1 MRILTTF
8 IINKQTKIHMK
19 HKFLFLM
26 TALFASSVWAQV
38 PKADL
43 LDVVF
48 NEDGTATDVST
59 SQMTV
64 ESFGSPT
71 IVKSAKYG
79 INVMCMKN
87 ESWSK
92 NPNSYFRVDYEDN
105 ADYVAALA
113 DGHTLECLVRPYWD
127 GDLADVECKPF
138 SSHQGGGTGF
148 LICKKSGSRG
158 NEFTFLPNVTE
169 TGSST
174 WRWANSGVVPQKGV
188 YYHVVGVYDKANAVA
203 KIYVN
208 GELKNTIPAP
218 GEYKLASAGNNKFI
232 IGGDPGPVGGV
243 AGLGTTSWQG
253 DVAMARV
260 YSEPLTDEQ
269 VAAVYESIKAMD
281 TGFVDHR
288 DFEGADGKWTFEN
301 TDNLLKPAEGILQL
315 QPISVGTKSVTLC
328 ETLDEVGIVAAEGPT
343 AENKAVFVPKNAG
356 FILKRTDDAA
366 ATTSYTIMMDIKME
380 DAVNFN
386 GLFQT
391 NRNNTNDGDLFINKN
406 QIGMNAMGGYFGE
419 IKDNT
424 WYRIALTNSEGAVK
438 VYVNGEKVI
447 NKETTD
453 GRWEI
458 DPWGFYLFCD
468 EDEEM
473 VDTYVAEV
481 TFWETPLTDE
491 EISAL
496 GGFNEEEELQKNEE
510 GIYEIGTGNQFAQ
523 FASIV
528 NAGEVDAKAVLMA
541 DVDLS
546 GIDFTPIG
554 NKANLYTG
562 TFDGQGHVISNL
574 TVTKGVDADA
584 SMGSVADG
592 YVGLF
597 GAVTGGATIK
607 NFTLKNAKLSGSAFI
622 GVIGGSYGSGLV
634 TVDAVGFEGEAIG
647 EQQNVSG
654 IIGVNMGSSASFK
667 ISNCYVTG
675 KIAGGKESAAIT
687 GWTGG
692 GQSSITNCWSTAEVS
707 GNDAGKAF
715 YRNDATVWSNCFNQY
730 GEQVNGIPE
739 GSLADGS
746 MTFLLNGNQAD
757 GVWYQTL
764 GVDEYPVLT
773 PTSKKVYAVPSEG
786 FRCDGLP
793 LGDIVYT
800 NDEQTPEIPAHE
812 YEGFVCKNCGH
823 VNPDFVQPQD
833 GVYSLG
839 TAEELAWFAKKVNDG
854 DKALN
859 AVLTADIDMS
869 AYPGTEYTIGL
880 NNDGYAGTFDG
891 QFHTVKVAYVNNAEG
906 GTEVNH
912 STALFRFVNGGTIK
926 NIITTGTI
934 DSNQKFA
941 SGLVGKSQG
950 AGATME
956 NVATYVTINSGVN
969 GDGTHAGFLGV
980 ADAPATITNAISAI
994 VINGES
1000 TNSCGGLSGWASQ
1013 PVTFNNCLMIGE
1025 INCQDNGSATFSR
1038 NPGGNTYNNCYYKD
1052 GVKELQDNGS
1062 ATKVTADQLASGEVC
1077 YLLNGDQSEK
1087 VFFQTLGQDA
1097 YPVLD
1102 NTHGVV
1108 YKDGDTYANSVAS
1121 VGYFTLLAGNANQMN
1136 LTEVSEFEY
1145 DIVSTGGD
1153 PYVSVSALPRDLI
1166 PEETYVM
1173 FEYKSST
1180 GIAGAEFFFANNF
1193 NGFAGGVE
1201 QAFDLSASEDWKV
1214 AFIDIADSR
1223 ANFGWGVAGG
1233 NLRLDTG
1240 TSAGL
1245 DLSIRNITIVTAAQ
1259 KEAYESSHKYYEIAT
1274 AADLV
1279 EFANAVN
1286 AGDTSAGAE
1295 LTADIDMAGVAY
1307 TPAGMV
1313 GAAYTGIFN
1322 GKGHKISN
1330 LVINKS
1336 DDYAGLF
1343 GVVGGGVVIKNFTL
1357 DSTCSITGTAF
1368 VGVIGGSNGSGTIT
1382 IDHVANEGT
1391 VSGTA
1396 QNVSGIIGVNMSSAA
1411 TFKISNVYTT
1421 GTITGDNES
1430 AAISG
1435 WAYGSDI
1442 QNAYSISAVTGV
1454 QGDNTMFRGD
1464 PSNANIFDINGKQ
1477 GTAITAEQAASG
1489 ELAYKF
1495 NEAAGKTVLYQKI
1508 GEDAYPTFD
1517 ASRGEVYSDGKG
1529 NYFNASLVQNEKGQY
1544 EISNSIQLVLFS
1556 NLVNSGATS
1565 AKAILTADIDMSNV
1579 PNFTP
1584 IGLYS
1589 DDASYPRF
1597 TYSGVFDGQG
1607 HIIRNLTITRED
1619 KYETGL
1625 FSRTQSAT
1633 VMNLG
1638 VENAT
1643 ITNTEGIRAGVF
1655 GGEMYVS
1662 TIKNLFSV
1670 GEIVVN
1676 TTKDQK
1682 SGIAGEAFQTTLQ
1695 NCYTTFDVAAN
1706 NTNPYSN
1713 TFQGEEVAQGIATG
1727 ELCVK
1732 LNGGSSDNP
1741 IYFQTLGQDAYPVL
1755 TNTSKIVFQ
1764 DGETYTNE
1772 YPAWYL
1778 LKELIAAS
1786 EALAAS
1792 TKIIN
1797 ETALISNT
1805 SQFSS
1810 NCAWDNQGSLD
1821 YLLDG
1826 STTTFFHSTTAM
1838 NVADGNEYM
1847 DVALNKA
1854 VSSFVLEFS
1863 GRGDGAAVVGAVWH
1877 DTPDKIRI
1885 YASKDNENWVEII
1898 TQQYQIENAD
1908 NAYYKSSVP
1917 VELGDEYSFV
1927 RFNILHT
1934 TSNNAY
1940 WNVSEFQMYETALD
1954 ENSPIITIPRLNTAV
1969 ADLEA
1974 MVAAKEVVV
1983 NDHTATQ
1990 SDINA
1995 LQRAYDKVQSLL
2007 DGTYTYDPTDLPE
2020 FSTADNIVLYTI
2032 KNCRSGK
2039 YVNYAGDSRMTQT
2052 SDMNENSYFYFVS
2065 AGETQGNFTPVKIY
2079 NVAAGKAINGFES
2092 WGTGATWYLSRDLN
2106 IYTNG
2111 LAIGL
2116 NDKVG
2121 NTSFWWND
2129 YAGGGEFISSWNANG
2144 DGGSVFAIE
2153 PVEAPAGMVTYVVD
2167 YKIDGKVVATAPV
2180 ATTRTDYEPAV
2191 PLYSEVSSCESDGN
2205 KITANVVVNAPFKA
2219 STEDAPVWYY
2229 LKQREIENYKH
2240 FAFYTDSE
2248 TNLSSEFEGAKSMF
2262 AFVGDPINGYDI
2274 INYAAGKG
2282 QYWVIEGSADNG
2294 STPVWSATARKWDLA
2309 KKDDTYF
2316 GFGVG
2321 GFFMNNYGGGD
2332 SRTLKLWQSGPT
2344 GDNGSTLS
2352 VEEVSAE
2359 DLAAVEVGFD
2369 WDPAPIE
2376 LTGDY
2381 EIVSSLSAING
2392 TSTTG
2397 AFSLVGTPKVTVKNF
2412 NTNEEIPATI
2422 TATGNVLT
2430 LSLSKAIED
2439 HAVVYITIPAGS
2451 IADVWGKTN
2460 SKPVHLTYFVG
2471 YNSSDEAAQDAKLYL
2486 TDGIEGI
2493 MASGNGVDVF
2503 SLSGAQVK
2511 KGATASDLKNLKG
2524 VYIVNGK
2531 KVLLK

>member
-1 MRILTTF
+1 
-8 IINKQTKIHMK
+8 
-19 HKFLFLM
+19 M

-48 NEDGTATDVST
+48 NEDGTATDVSD
-59 SQMTV
+59 SKMTV

-148 LICKKSGSRG
+148 LICKKSGERG

-203 KIYVN
+203 RIYVN

-301 TDNLLKPAEGILQL
+301 TDKLLKPAEGILQL

-424 WYRIALTNSEGAVK
+424 WYRIALTNSKGAVK

-510 GIYEIGTGNQFAQ
+510 GIYEIGTANQFAQ

-622 GVIGGSYGSGLV
+622 GVIGGSYGSGIV
-634 TVDAVGFEGEAIG
+634 TIDAVGFEGEAIG
-647 EQQNVSG
+647 EKQNVSG
-654 IIGVNMGSSASFK
+654 IIGVNMGSSATFK

-675 KIAGGKESAAIT
+675 KIAGGNESAAIT

-692 GQSSITNCWSTAEVS
+692 SQSSLTNCWSTAEVS
-707 GNDAGKAF
+707 GNDAGKPF
-715 YRNDATVWSNCFNQY
+715 YRHDSTVWSNCFNQS
-730 GEQVNGIPE
+730 GEQVNAIPE

-773 PTSKKVYAVPSEG
+773 PTSKKVYAVPTEG
-786 FRCDGLP
+786 FRCDGQP
-793 LGDIVYT
+793 LGEITYT
-800 NDEQTPEIPAHE
+800 NEEQTPEIPAHE
-812 YEGFVCKNCGH
+812 YEGFICKVCGH
-823 VNPDFVQPQD
+823 INPDFVQPED
-833 GVYSLG
+833 GVYNLG
-839 TAEELAWFAKKVNDG
+839 TADELAWFAKKVNTG

-859 AVLTADIDMS
+859 AKLTADIDMS
-869 AYPGTEYTIGL
+869 AYPSTEYTIGL

-891 QFHTVKVAYVNNAEG
+891 QLHIVKVAYVNNAEG

-926 NIITTGTI
+926 NIITIGTI
-934 DSNQKFA
+934 DSNQKYA

-1038 NPGGNTYNNCYYKD
+1038 NPGGNTYNNCFYKD

-1077 YLLNGDQSEK
+1077 YMLNGDQSEK

-1108 YKDGDTYANSVAS
+1108 YKVGETTYS
-1121 VGYFTLLAGNANQMN
+1121 NA
-1136 LTEVSEFEY
+1136 
-1145 DIVSTGGD
+1145 
-1153 PYVSVSALPRDLI
+1153 
-1166 PEETYVM
+1166 
-1173 FEYKSST
+1173 
-1180 GIAGAEFFFANNF
+1180 
-1193 NGFAGGVE
+1193 
-1201 QAFDLSASEDWKV
+1201 
-1214 AFIDIADSR
+1214 
-1223 ANFGWGVAGG
+1223 
-1233 NLRLDTG
+1233 
-1240 TSAGL
+1240 
-1245 DLSIRNITIVTAAQ
+1245 
-1259 KEAYESSHKYYEIAT
+1259 ESS
-1274 AADLV
+1274 
-1279 EFANAVN
+1279 
-1286 AGDTSAGAE
+1286 
-1295 LTADIDMAGVAY
+1295 
-1307 TPAGMV
+1307 
-1313 GAAYTGIFN
+1313 
-1322 GKGHKISN
+1322 
-1330 LVINKS
+1330 
-1336 DDYAGLF
+1336 
-1343 GVVGGGVVIKNFTL
+1343 
-1357 DSTCSITGTAF
+1357 
-1368 VGVIGGSNGSGTIT
+1368 
-1382 IDHVANEGT
+1382 
-1391 VSGTA
+1391 
-1396 QNVSGIIGVNMSSAA
+1396 
-1411 TFKISNVYTT
+1411 
-1421 GTITGDNES
+1421 
-1430 AAISG
+1430 
-1435 WAYGSDI
+1435 
-1442 QNAYSISAVTGV
+1442 
-1454 QGDNTMFRGD
+1454 
-1464 PSNANIFDINGKQ
+1464 
-1477 GTAITAEQAASG
+1477 
-1489 ELAYKF
+1489 
-1495 NEAAGKTVLYQKI
+1495 
-1508 GEDAYPTFD
+1508 
-1517 ASRGEVYSDGKG
+1517 
-1529 NYFNASLVQNEKGQY
+1529 
-1544 EISNSIQLVLFS
+1544 
-1556 NLVNSGATS
+1556 
-1565 AKAILTADIDMSNV
+1565 
-1579 PNFTP
+1579 
-1584 IGLYS
+1584 
-1589 DDASYPRF
+1589 
-1597 TYSGVFDGQG
+1597 
-1607 HIIRNLTITRED
+1607 
-1619 KYETGL
+1619 
-1625 FSRTQSAT
+1625 
-1633 VMNLG
+1633 
-1638 VENAT
+1638 
-1643 ITNTEGIRAGVF
+1643 
-1655 GGEMYVS
+1655 
-1662 TIKNLFSV
+1662 
-1670 GEIVVN
+1670 
-1676 TTKDQK
+1676 
-1682 SGIAGEAFQTTLQ
+1682 
-1695 NCYTTFDVAAN
+1695 
-1706 NTNPYSN
+1706 
-1713 TFQGEEVAQGIATG
+1713 
-1727 ELCVK
+1727 
-1732 LNGGSSDNP
+1732 
-1741 IYFQTLGQDAYPVL
+1741 
-1755 TNTSKIVFQ
+1755 
-1764 DGETYTNE
+1764 
-1772 YPAWYL
+1772 
-1778 LKELIAAS
+1778 
-1786 EALAAS
+1786 
-1792 TKIIN
+1792 
-1797 ETALISNT
+1797 
-1805 SQFSS
+1805 
-1810 NCAWDNQGSLD
+1810 
-1821 YLLDG
+1821 
-1826 STTTFFHSTTAM
+1826 
-1838 NVADGNEYM
+1838 
-1847 DVALNKA
+1847 
-1854 VSSFVLEFS
+1854 
-1863 GRGDGAAVVGAVWH
+1863 
-1877 DTPDKIRI
+1877 
-1885 YASKDNENWVEII
+1885 
-1898 TQQYQIENAD
+1898 
-1908 NAYYKSSVP
+1908 
-1917 VELGDEYSFV
+1917 
-1927 RFNILHT
+1927 
-1934 TSNNAY
+1934 
-1940 WNVSEFQMYETALD
+1940 
-1954 ENSPIITIPRLNTAV
+1954 
-1969 ADLEA
+1969 
-1974 MVAAKEVVV
+1974 
-1983 NDHTATQ
+1983 
-1990 SDINA
+1990 
-1995 LQRAYDKVQSLL
+1995 
-2007 DGTYTYDPTDLPE
+2007 PTDLPLM
-2020 FSTADNIVLYTI
+2020 SSADAIYVYTI

-2039 YVNYAGDSRMTQT
+2039 YVSYAGDNTNMLQT
-2052 SDMNENSYFYFVS
+2052 DEMSENSYFYFVS
-2065 AGETQGNFTPVKIY
+2065 AGEAQGNFTPVKVY
-2079 NVAAGKAINGFES
+2079 NVAAGKAMDEFNA
-2092 WGTGATWYLSRDLN
+2092 WGTGSIWYLYRNLDV
-2106 IYTNG
+2106 YTNG
-2111 LAIGL
+2111 LAIGR

-2129 YAGGGEFISSWNANG
+2129 HSQQQIGGWNASG
-2144 DGGSVFAIE
+2144 DNGSVFAIE
-2153 PVEAPAGMVTYVVD
+2153 AVDAPAGMVTYVVD

-2180 ATTRTDYEPAV
+2180 ATTRTDYEPAA

-2229 LKQREIENYKH
+2229 LRQREIDGGFSPY
-2240 FAFYTDSE
+2240 AFYTGDTPE
-2248 TNLSSEFEGAKSMF
+2248 DQIQENLSSEFEGAKSMF

-2294 STPVWSATARKWDLA
+2294 RTPVWSETARKWELG
-2309 KKDDTYF
+2309 KKDDTHF
-2316 GFGVG
+2316 GFGVT
-2321 GFFMNNYGGGD
+2321 GFWMNGYGGSG
-2332 SRTLKLWQSGPT
+2332 SKVLRLWQSGPT

-2352 VEEVSAE
+2352 VEEVPAE

-2392 TSTTG
+2392 TSTAG

-2451 IADVWGKTN
+2451 FVSEWGNTN
-2460 SKPVHLTYFVG
+2460 SKPLHLTYFVG
-2471 YNSSDEAAQDAKLYL
+2471 YNSKDEAAQDAKLYL

-2503 SLSGAQVK
+2503 SLSGAQMK
-2511 KGATASDLKNLKG
+2511 KNATASDLKSLKG

>member
-1 MRILTTF
+1 M
-8 IINKQTKIHMK
+8 
-19 HKFLFLM
+19 
-26 TALFASSVWAQV
+26 
-38 PKADL
+38 
-43 LDVVF
+43 
-48 NEDGTATDVST
+48 
-59 SQMTV
+59 
-64 ESFGSPT
+64 
-71 IVKSAKYG
+71 
-79 INVMCMKN
+79 
-87 ESWSK
+87 
-92 NPNSYFRVDYEDN
+92 
-105 ADYVAALA
+105 
-113 DGHTLECLVRPYWD
+113 
-127 GDLADVECKPF
+127 
-138 SSHQGGGTGF
+138 
-148 LICKKSGSRG
+148 
-158 NEFTFLPNVTE
+158 
-169 TGSST
+169 
-174 WRWANSGVVPQKGV
+174 
-188 YYHVVGVYDKANAVA
+188 
-203 KIYVN
+203 
-208 GELKNTIPAP
+208 
-218 GEYKLASAGNNKFI
+218 
-232 IGGDPGPVGGV
+232 
-243 AGLGTTSWQG
+243 
-253 DVAMARV
+253 
-260 YSEPLTDEQ
+260 
-269 VAAVYESIKAMD
+269 
-281 TGFVDHR
+281 
-288 DFEGADGKWTFEN
+288 
-301 TDNLLKPAEGILQL
+301 
-315 QPISVGTKSVTLC
+315 
-328 ETLDEVGIVAAEGPT
+328 
-343 AENKAVFVPKNAG
+343 
-356 FILKRTDDAA
+356 
-366 ATTSYTIMMDIKME
+366 
-380 DAVNFN
+380 
-386 GLFQT
+386 
-391 NRNNTNDGDLFINKN
+391 
-406 QIGMNAMGGYFGE
+406 
-419 IKDNT
+419 
-424 WYRIALTNSEGAVK
+424 
-438 VYVNGEKVI
+438 
-447 NKETTD
+447 
-453 GRWEI
+453 
-458 DPWGFYLFCD
+458 
-468 EDEEM
+468 
-473 VDTYVAEV
+473 
-481 TFWETPLTDE
+481 
-491 EISAL
+491 
-496 GGFNEEEELQKNEE
+496 
-510 GIYEIGTGNQFAQ
+510 
-523 FASIV
+523 
-528 NAGEVDAKAVLMA
+528 
-541 DVDLS
+541 
-546 GIDFTPIG
+546 
-554 NKANLYTG
+554 
-562 TFDGQGHVISNL
+562 
-574 TVTKGVDADA
+574 
-584 SMGSVADG
+584 
-592 YVGLF
+592 
-597 GAVTGGATIK
+597 
-607 NFTLKNAKLSGSAFI
+607 
-622 GVIGGSYGSGLV
+622 
-634 TVDAVGFEGEAIG
+634 
-647 EQQNVSG
+647 
-654 IIGVNMGSSASFK
+654 
-667 ISNCYVTG
+667 
-675 KIAGGKESAAIT
+675 
-687 GWTGG
+687 
-692 GQSSITNCWSTAEVS
+692 
-707 GNDAGKAF
+707 
-715 YRNDATVWSNCFNQY
+715 
-730 GEQVNGIPE
+730 
-739 GSLADGS
+739 
-746 MTFLLNGNQAD
+746 
-757 GVWYQTL
+757 
-764 GVDEYPVLT
+764 
-773 PTSKKVYAVPSEG
+773 
-786 FRCDGLP
+786 
-793 LGDIVYT
+793 
-800 NDEQTPEIPAHE
+800 
-812 YEGFVCKNCGH
+812 
-823 VNPDFVQPQD
+823 
-833 GVYSLG
+833 
-839 TAEELAWFAKKVNDG
+839 
-854 DKALN
+854 
-859 AVLTADIDMS
+859 
-869 AYPGTEYTIGL
+869 
-880 NNDGYAGTFDG
+880 
-891 QFHTVKVAYVNNAEG
+891 
-906 GTEVNH
+906 
-912 STALFRFVNGGTIK
+912 
-926 NIITTGTI
+926 
-934 DSNQKFA
+934 
-941 SGLVGKSQG
+941 
-950 AGATME
+950 
-956 NVATYVTINSGVN
+956 
-969 GDGTHAGFLGV
+969 
-980 ADAPATITNAISAI
+980 
-994 VINGES
+994 
-1000 TNSCGGLSGWASQ
+1000 
-1013 PVTFNNCLMIGE
+1013 
-1025 INCQDNGSATFSR
+1025 
-1038 NPGGNTYNNCYYKD
+1038 
-1052 GVKELQDNGS
+1052 
-1062 ATKVTADQLASGEVC
+1062 
-1077 YLLNGDQSEK
+1077 LNGDQSEK

-1136 LTEVSEFEY
+1136 LTEVSEYEY
-1145 DIVSTGGD
+1145 DIMSTGGD
-1153 PYVSVSALPRDLI
+1153 PFVSMSALPRDLI

-1180 GIAGAEFFFANNF
+1180 GIAGAEFFFANSL
-1193 NGFAGGVE
+1193 NGFAAGVE
-1201 QAFDLSASEDWKV
+1201 QNFDIPASDDWKV
-1214 AFIDIADSR
+1214 LFVNIADSR

-1245 DLSIRNITIVTAAQ
+1245 DLSIRNITIVTAAE

-1286 AGDTSAGAE
+1286 AGDTKAGAE
-1295 LTADIDMAGVAY
+1295 LTADIDMAGVEY
-1307 TPAGMV
+1307 TPAGIV
-1313 GAAYTGIFN
+1313 GAPYTGIFN

-1442 QNAYSISAVTGV
+1442 QNAYSLSAVTGV

-2039 YVNYAGDSRMTQT
+2039 YVNLHDQ
-2052 SDMNENSYFYFVS
+2052 E
-2065 AGETQGNFTPVKIY
+2065 
-2079 NVAAGKAINGFES
+2079 
-2092 WGTGATWYLSRDLN
+2092 LSFR
-2106 IYTNG
+2106 
-2111 LAIGL
+2111 
-2116 NDKVG
+2116 
-2121 NTSFWWND
+2121 
-2129 YAGGGEFISSWNANG
+2129 
-2144 DGGSVFAIE
+2144 
-2153 PVEAPAGMVTYVVD
+2153 
-2167 YKIDGKVVATAPV
+2167 
-2180 ATTRTDYEPAV
+2180 
-2191 PLYSEVSSCESDGN
+2191 
-2205 KITANVVVNAPFKA
+2205 
-2219 STEDAPVWYY
+2219 
-2229 LKQREIENYKH
+2229 
-2240 FAFYTDSE
+2240 
-2248 TNLSSEFEGAKSMF
+2248 
-2262 AFVGDPINGYDI
+2262 
-2274 INYAAGKG
+2274 
-2282 QYWVIEGSADNG
+2282 
-2294 STPVWSATARKWDLA
+2294 
-2309 KKDDTYF
+2309 
-2316 GFGVG
+2316 
-2321 GFFMNNYGGGD
+2321 
-2332 SRTLKLWQSGPT
+2332 
-2344 GDNGSTLS
+2344 
-2352 VEEVSAE
+2352 
-2359 DLAAVEVGFD
+2359 
-2369 WDPAPIE
+2369 
-2376 LTGDY
+2376 
-2381 EIVSSLSAING
+2381 
-2392 TSTTG
+2392 
-2397 AFSLVGTPKVTVKNF
+2397 
-2412 NTNEEIPATI
+2412 
-2422 TATGNVLT
+2422 
-2430 LSLSKAIED
+2430 
-2439 HAVVYITIPAGS
+2439 
-2451 IADVWGKTN
+2451 
-2460 SKPVHLTYFVG
+2460 
-2471 YNSSDEAAQDAKLYL
+2471 
-2486 TDGIEGI
+2486 
-2493 MASGNGVDVF
+2493 
-2503 SLSGAQVK
+2503 QVCQ
-2511 KGATASDLKNLKG
+2511 LCR
-2524 VYIVNGK
+2524 
-2531 KVLLK
+2531 

>member
-232 IGGDPGPVGGV
+232 IGGDPGPIDKVQ
-243 AGLGTTSWQG
+243 GLGTTSWQG

-269 VAAVYESIKAMD
+269 VAAVYESVKAMD
-281 TGFVDHR
+281 TGSVDHR

-301 TDNLLKPAEGILQL
+301 TDNLLKPTEGILQL

-510 GIYEIGTGNQFAQ
+510 GIYEIGTANQFAQ

-528 NAGEVDAKAVLMA
+528 NGGESDAKAVLMA

-584 SMGSVADG
+584 SMGNVADG

-715 YRNDATVWSNCFNQY
+715 YRNDDTVWSNCFNQY

-1062 ATKVTADQLASGEVC
+1062 ATKVTSDQLASGEVC

-1108 YKDGDTYANSVAS
+1108 YKVGETTYS
-1121 VGYFTLLAGNANQMN
+1121 NA
-1136 LTEVSEFEY
+1136 
-1145 DIVSTGGD
+1145 
-1153 PYVSVSALPRDLI
+1153 
-1166 PEETYVM
+1166 
-1173 FEYKSST
+1173 
-1180 GIAGAEFFFANNF
+1180 
-1193 NGFAGGVE
+1193 
-1201 QAFDLSASEDWKV
+1201 
-1214 AFIDIADSR
+1214 
-1223 ANFGWGVAGG
+1223 
-1233 NLRLDTG
+1233 
-1240 TSAGL
+1240 
-1245 DLSIRNITIVTAAQ
+1245 
-1259 KEAYESSHKYYEIAT
+1259 ESS
-1274 AADLV
+1274 
-1279 EFANAVN
+1279 
-1286 AGDTSAGAE
+1286 
-1295 LTADIDMAGVAY
+1295 
-1307 TPAGMV
+1307 
-1313 GAAYTGIFN
+1313 
-1322 GKGHKISN
+1322 
-1330 LVINKS
+1330 
-1336 DDYAGLF
+1336 
-1343 GVVGGGVVIKNFTL
+1343 
-1357 DSTCSITGTAF
+1357 
-1368 VGVIGGSNGSGTIT
+1368 
-1382 IDHVANEGT
+1382 
-1391 VSGTA
+1391 
-1396 QNVSGIIGVNMSSAA
+1396 
-1411 TFKISNVYTT
+1411 
-1421 GTITGDNES
+1421 
-1430 AAISG
+1430 
-1435 WAYGSDI
+1435 
-1442 QNAYSISAVTGV
+1442 
-1454 QGDNTMFRGD
+1454 
-1464 PSNANIFDINGKQ
+1464 
-1477 GTAITAEQAASG
+1477 
-1489 ELAYKF
+1489 
-1495 NEAAGKTVLYQKI
+1495 
-1508 GEDAYPTFD
+1508 
-1517 ASRGEVYSDGKG
+1517 
-1529 NYFNASLVQNEKGQY
+1529 
-1544 EISNSIQLVLFS
+1544 
-1556 NLVNSGATS
+1556 
-1565 AKAILTADIDMSNV
+1565 
-1579 PNFTP
+1579 
-1584 IGLYS
+1584 
-1589 DDASYPRF
+1589 
-1597 TYSGVFDGQG
+1597 
-1607 HIIRNLTITRED
+1607 
-1619 KYETGL
+1619 
-1625 FSRTQSAT
+1625 
-1633 VMNLG
+1633 
-1638 VENAT
+1638 
-1643 ITNTEGIRAGVF
+1643 
-1655 GGEMYVS
+1655 
-1662 TIKNLFSV
+1662 
-1670 GEIVVN
+1670 
-1676 TTKDQK
+1676 
-1682 SGIAGEAFQTTLQ
+1682 
-1695 NCYTTFDVAAN
+1695 
-1706 NTNPYSN
+1706 
-1713 TFQGEEVAQGIATG
+1713 
-1727 ELCVK
+1727 
-1732 LNGGSSDNP
+1732 
-1741 IYFQTLGQDAYPVL
+1741 
-1755 TNTSKIVFQ
+1755 
-1764 DGETYTNE
+1764 
-1772 YPAWYL
+1772 
-1778 LKELIAAS
+1778 
-1786 EALAAS
+1786 
-1792 TKIIN
+1792 
-1797 ETALISNT
+1797 
-1805 SQFSS
+1805 
-1810 NCAWDNQGSLD
+1810 
-1821 YLLDG
+1821 
-1826 STTTFFHSTTAM
+1826 
-1838 NVADGNEYM
+1838 
-1847 DVALNKA
+1847 
-1854 VSSFVLEFS
+1854 
-1863 GRGDGAAVVGAVWH
+1863 
-1877 DTPDKIRI
+1877 
-1885 YASKDNENWVEII
+1885 
-1898 TQQYQIENAD
+1898 
-1908 NAYYKSSVP
+1908 
-1917 VELGDEYSFV
+1917 
-1927 RFNILHT
+1927 
-1934 TSNNAY
+1934 
-1940 WNVSEFQMYETALD
+1940 
-1954 ENSPIITIPRLNTAV
+1954 
-1969 ADLEA
+1969 
-1974 MVAAKEVVV
+1974 
-1983 NDHTATQ
+1983 
-1990 SDINA
+1990 
-1995 LQRAYDKVQSLL
+1995 
-2007 DGTYTYDPTDLPE
+2007 PTDLPLM
-2020 FSTADNIVLYTI
+2020 SSADAIYVYTI

-2180 ATTRTDYEPAV
+2180 ATTRTDYEPAA

-2352 VEEVSAE
+2352 VEEVPAE

-2392 TSTTG
+2392 TSTAG

-2422 TATGNVLT
+2422 TATGDVLT
-2430 LSLSKAIED
+2430 LSLSKAIAD